1 MEFLPKKS
9 YDFTTL
15 APAILGSNYKSMKVK
30 GIMTSDEA
38 VKYRDIQTLHT
49 KLKAVITALPNNV
62 DDCTFILFETTN
74 KDNLLIAYEYID
86 SQSILLVNTTNV
98 RIELYDTGVSDLSVL
113 RNRMLELGYTNIN
126 LTTF

>member
-15 APAILGSNYKSMKVK
+15 APSVLGSNYKNMKVK
-30 GIMTSDEA
+30 SIMTSEEA

-49 KLKAVITALPNNV
+49 KLKPVITAIPNNV
-62 DDCTFILFETTN
+62 DDCTFILFETTD
-74 KDNLLIAYEYID
+74 KDNLLLAYEYID
-86 SQSILLVNTTNV
+86 HQSISLVTTTNV
-98 RIELYDTGVSDLSVL
+98 RIEIYDTAVADLSVL

-126 LTTF
+126 ITTF